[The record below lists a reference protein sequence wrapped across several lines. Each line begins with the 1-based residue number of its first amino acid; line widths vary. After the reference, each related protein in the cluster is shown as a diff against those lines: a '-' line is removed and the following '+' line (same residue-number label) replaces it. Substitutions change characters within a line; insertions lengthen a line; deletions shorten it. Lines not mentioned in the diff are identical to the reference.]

1 MEDPQDLNEARRL
14 VSAMSPEDWHQLM
27 LAAKPTKE
35 TINTLPAVLS
45 GSRSVAYQSKYQ
57 MMRAF
62 SPEFGFSKR
71 LIDKVAETLKES
83 NEWRSYLAAIE
94 TNSRAEDLREG
105 EDNWPRALIVP
116 LTLQQQTT
124 TVGGVPNNYRLL
136 TLTNQLT
143 RLRGSGE
150 RDTRDSQLPEAEDE
164 TVVNAASVTFLQAVS
179 QLTPSP
185 LERSGS
191 IACFD
196 GHPLVVSQDI
206 LSLAGLFQHRNCSA
220 KGRPDQSNVLEILQQ
235 KARIDAL
242 DNNAR
247 YPGPVGRS
255 LHSSS
260 DAARRRDT
268 ALLDGGG

>member
-185 LERSGS
+185 LEW
-191 IACFD
+191 
-196 GHPLVVSQDI
+196 VSN
-206 LSLAGLFQHRNCSA
+206 R
-220 KGRPDQSNVLEILQQ
+220 
-235 KARIDAL
+235 
-242 DNNAR
+242 
-247 YPGPVGRS
+247 
-255 LHSSS
+255 
-260 DAARRRDT
+260 
-268 ALLDGGG
+268 